1 MSLVV
6 IMLPCGGGFVHGGL
20 RDALHREG
28 IRVHEI
34 TGTDQRAIIDRLERL
49 LQLEKTSTI
58 ILHGWSMGGGI
69 LLQSLSR
76 IPDHVHAVIV
86 YAGAGS
92 VVLDSGHRVLLYHN
106 TNDRMIRA
114 KQSLENLDLLGS
126 GNARLILSS
135 QDVGGNNH
143 QCNEFVDDTMLIVNA
158 YRPRRRADESEVR
171 DGGPDRLGHV
181 CEIQGELKCLQVD
194 SLQRSSWRARNTKNA
209 DCHAQEEDVS
219 AVDHAVRAYAAFVLD
234 LKTKE
239 CARAKREQTEGRTQ

>member
-1 MSLVV
+1 MKKRRGRMSLVV
-6 IMLPCGGGFVHGGL
+6 IMLPCGGGFVHGGF

-69 LLQSLSR
+69 LLKSLSR

-158 YRPRRRADESEVR
+158 YRADESEVR
-171 DGGPDRLGHV
+171 DGGR
-181 CEIQGELKCLQVD
+181 EIQGELKCLQVD